1 VVASVGAFVG
11 IGLAAGMAQLI
22 MALRPQFL
30 IVFDSSAVGWAL
42 LSGMVMALAAAL
54 IPIRAIASLA
64 PAEIFRR

>member
-1 VVASVGAFVG
+1 MGAFVG